1 MDKYFLTLTDRLT
14 IEEIEILN
22 LLTSNESTNRFSA
35 RTKKDLFILSNLS
48 EAKFRKIIYR
58 LEALN
63 FIEIAAGS
71 REHLIFVTEY
81 GQKAIQTIYERGNV

>member
-1 MDKYFLTLTDRLT
+1 MDSYFLSLTDRMTL
-14 IEEIEILN
+14 EEIELLN

-35 RTKKDLFILSNLS
+35 RTKKTLFHQSNVS

-63 FIEIAAGS
+63 FIEVVAGS